1 MTSAGFALCPALG
14 LSTGLTGKNDGVFCG
29 IFLCFYPWLYHTRGH
44 LFTMS
49 HPKNLFDRSSPATF
63 DLSLAGS
70 ATEQNQ
76 GPSKAGYCSQP
87 RQDYILPMHQN
98 LPSSTKPLDQ
108 SSLSKTTLTFQ
119 RSRDRLNIAC
129 PVMFAGVPFIGEGAM
144 HNLSRTGCRVE
155 CDRAVLQGSY
165 MTLRL
170 LLPDGI
176 RSLIV
181 ELAAVRWVRERYFGI
196 EFLRLPASEQARI
209 EQFLTRH
216 HR

>member
-1 MTSAGFALCPALG
+1 
-14 LSTGLTGKNDGVFCG
+14 
-29 IFLCFYPWLYHTRGH
+29 
-44 LFTMS
+44 
-49 HPKNLFDRSSPATF
+49 
-63 DLSLAGS
+63 
-70 ATEQNQ
+70 
-76 GPSKAGYCSQP
+76 
-87 RQDYILPMHQN
+87 
-98 LPSSTKPLDQ
+98 
-108 SSLSKTTLTFQ
+108 
-119 RSRDRLNIAC
+119 
-129 PVMFAGVPFIGEGAM
+129 M